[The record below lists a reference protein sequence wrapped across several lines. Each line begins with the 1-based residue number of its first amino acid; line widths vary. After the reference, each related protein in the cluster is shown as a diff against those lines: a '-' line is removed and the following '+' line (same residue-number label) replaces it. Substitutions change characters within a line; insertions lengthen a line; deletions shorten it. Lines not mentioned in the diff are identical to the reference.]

1 MPIRKTL
8 LKSNH
13 GVRLERVEELSAHG
27 KLQAQHY
34 VLKTM
39 RPNQPRV
46 IADPGAAED
55 AFDLEV
61 IASLADPVVS
71 RMLTDH

>member
-1 MPIRKTL
+1 MTTRKTL
-8 LKSNH
+8 LKSSV
-13 GVRLERVEELSAHG
+13 GVRLERVEHLSAQG
-27 KLQAQHY
+27 KVEAQHY

-46 IADPGAAED
+46 LADATEAED

-71 RMLTDH
+71 RIIAGI